1 MALCLRIPGMTIF
14 APSSAQELKVMLAQA
29 LELDGPS
36 ALRYPKGAAR
46 QVGADE
52 VGAGL
57 SARQIKT
64 GTDVCI
70 LAVGKLLEACEHA
83 ADILERDG
91 ISAGVWDVRV
101 ATPLD
106 PAMVVDA
113 ATYPLVVT
121 AEDGVRVG
129 GVGSHI
135 ADAIAGLDEGR
146 QSPPVLMLG
155 TPLEYI
161 PQGKPAQIHIDLGLD
176 GPGIAA
182 SVAKALAAGR
192 PTID

>member
-1 MALCLRIPGMTIF
+1 M
-14 APSSAQELKVMLAQA
+14 
-29 LELDGPS
+29 
-36 ALRYPKGAAR
+36 
-46 QVGADE
+46 
-52 VGAGL
+52 
-57 SARQIKT
+57 
-64 GTDVCI
+64 
-70 LAVGKLLEACEHA
+70 LAVGKMLEACEEA
-83 ADILERDG
+83 ADILEGDG
-91 ISAGVWDVRV
+91 ISVGVWDVRV
-101 ATPLD
+101 PKPLD
-106 PAMVVDA
+106 PRMIADA

-135 ADAIAGLDEGR
+135 ADALAGLDEGR

-155 TPLEYI
+155 TPVEYI

-192 PTID
+192 LPIDD